1 MYLSLTD
8 SLKFYFIIQMSQ
20 SPTKKKEE
28 TKTHT
33 KKLSGDVKNLSQF
46 EDLIKSLKGTIKK
59 NETEMGKLSKDLET
73 VKKENQVHVQEKKA
87 TQGKMT
93 TMQKEIDVLKKR
105 PD

>member
-1 MYLSLTD
+1 
-8 SLKFYFIIQMSQ
+8 MSQ

-46 EDLIKSLKGTIKK
+46 EDLIKSLKGTIQK